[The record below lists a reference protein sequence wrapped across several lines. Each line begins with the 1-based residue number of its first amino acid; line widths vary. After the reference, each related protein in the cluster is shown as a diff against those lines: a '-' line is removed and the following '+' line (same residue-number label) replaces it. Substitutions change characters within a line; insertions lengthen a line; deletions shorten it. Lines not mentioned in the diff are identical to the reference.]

1 MSRLGNVGGRLYR
14 GEVSFDF
21 VGRQKLWYAISGLIL
36 LLSLVGLFARG
47 LNFTVDFKGGSV
59 ITIPASS
66 VSSISQV
73 QSAVSTTGDGAGR
86 HRPARRL
93 GQQRHLAGADG
104 QAGLLPGAEGPVRR
118 WPGSWASPR
127 ARSA

>member
-21 VGRQKLWYAISGLIL
+21 VGRQKLWYTISGLIL
-36 LLSLVGLFARG
+36 LLSLVGVFGRG

-66 VSSISQV
+66 VSSISRV
-73 QSAVSTTGDGAGR
+73 QSAVTATGDGQGAIVQHVGSGSSATWHATSGIRTDGR
-86 HRPARRL
+86 VKPSGLARTKPRRP
-93 GQQRHLAGADG
+93 
-104 QAGLLPGAEGPVRR
+104 
-118 WPGSWASPR
+118 
-127 ARSA
+127 